1 MDTRIIK
8 HKRLIP
14 FLFLLGVV
22 AQAAPVQ
29 VGLVLDKGGRDDKSF
44 NQSAFTG
51 ASRAENEGMIQLKVV
66 EATDDAAFESL
77 IRAFAKK
84 NYDLI
89 ISIGFAQAEAVKKVA
104 RQFPDR
110 KFVIVDSEVAL
121 PNVRSVM
128 FEEQEGS
135 FLVGAIAALK
145 SKSGK
150 IGFVGGMDIPLI
162 RRFQM
167 GFEAG
172 AKSVNPNIR
181 ILSNFVG
188 ITGDAWNNP
197 PKGKELARA
206 QYEQGVDAI
215 FAPAGGSSL
224 GVFDAAEERKA
235 FAIGCDSNQ
244 NWIKPGLILTSMLK
258 RIDLAVYQACKDFK
272 EGKFA
277 TGTIRRGLKDGGVDY
292 ALDQFNETLLTKD
305 ILTKI
310 NGLKAKVI
318 AGTIQV
324 PDYFKTQN

>member
-1 MDTRIIK
+1 MFK
-8 HKRLIP
+8 SKWLI
-14 FLFLLGVV
+14 LGVFSV
-22 AQAAPVQ
+22 FGTLAQAAPIQ

-44 NQSAFTG
+44 NESAFRG
-51 ASRAENEGMIQLKVV
+51 ATRAEKEGMIQLKTV
-66 EATDDAAFESL
+66 EATDDAAFENL

-89 ISIGFAQAEAVKKVA
+89 LSIGFAQAEAVKKVA
-104 RQFPDR
+104 KQFPDR

-128 FEEQEGS
+128 FEEHEGS
-135 FLVGAIAALK
+135 YLVGAIAALK

-167 GFEAG
+167 GYEAG
-172 AKSVNPNIR
+172 AKAVNPNIR
-181 ILSNFVG
+181 IVTNYVG

-215 FAPAGGSSL
+215 FAPAGASSL

-235 FAIGCDSNQ
+235 FAIGVDSNQ

-258 RIDLAVYQACKDFK
+258 RIDLAVYEACKDFK
-272 EGKFA
+272 DGKLTA
-277 TGTIRRGLKDGGVDY
+277 GTVRRGLKDNGVDY
-292 ALDQFNETLLTKD
+292 AVDQYNEKLLPKELLTKV
-305 ILTKI
+305 
-310 NGLKAKVI
+310 NGLKTKVV
-318 AGTIQV
+318 AGSIQV
-324 PDYFKTQN
+324 PDYYKTQN